1 VRTLA
6 CIAALAAAAAPAAA
20 DPTPPAGDKVDA
32 QSLVLSGVKLINAHD
47 YLGALAVFKDAY
59 ARFPSA
65 KILLNIGTAE
75 RLLGRNADAANAYQR
90 YIDAPD
96 ADPTKAASARSALA
110 DLDKLVGH
118 LDITVTPADAEVQV
132 GDDEWLPAAT
142 WKQARVEPGPFTV
155 RARKTGLQTAAKS
168 ASVEAGQH
176 AAVALELVPV
186 PQDGPIAAHVETRP
200 LGVVTEPAPAPEP
213 PPSRFAAFA
222 LAHLDFPHT
231 GAAAF
236 VGASVNAT
244 DLLAIQ
250 VAAIIGP
257 TSGGFVGAKLAFLH
271 GTLQPTVEGGFP
283 VFVSDG
289 LRFGLRGAA
298 GLDIKLTRRLAIV
311 VEVGVE
317 HYLNTQMNI
326 VSTLFIPAVGLS
338 GRL

>member
-1 VRTLA
+1 MARVVWL
-6 CIAALAAAAAPAAA
+6 AALAIAAPAAA
-20 DPTPPAGDKVDA
+20 DPAPPAGGKVDA
-32 QSLVLSGVKLINAHD
+32 QSLVLSGAKLIEAHD

-65 KILLNIGTAE
+65 KILLDIGTAE

-90 YIDAPD
+90 YVDAAD
-96 ADPTKAASARSALA
+96 ADPTKAANARTALA

-118 LDITVTPADAEVQV
+118 LDIAVTPADAEVQI
-132 GDDEWLPAAT
+132 GDDEWLPAAS

-155 RARKTGLQTAAKS
+155 RVRKTGFQTAAKS

-176 AAVALELVPV
+176 LAVEVALVAT
-186 PQDGPIAAHVETRP
+186 PQDTPTPARSDTGT
-200 LGVVTEPAPAPEP
+200 LGVEAGPAPAPEE

-222 LAHLDFPHT
+222 LAHFDFPHT

-236 VGASVNAT
+236 VGASA
-244 DLLAIQ
+244 DLVDHLAVQ
-250 VAAIIGP
+250 AAAILGP
-257 TSGGFVGAKLAFLH
+257 TSGGYLGAKYTFLH
-271 GTLQPTVEGGFP
+271 GTLQPTLEGGFP

-289 LRFGLRGAA
+289 LRLGLRGAG
-298 GLDIKLTRRLAIV
+298 GLDIKLSRRLAIV

-317 HYLNTQMNI
+317 HYLNAQMGI

>member
-1 VRTLA
+1 MRTL
-6 CIAALAAAAAPAAA
+6 IGLAALAIAAPAAA
-20 DPTPPAGDKVDA
+20 DPPPGGDKVDA
-32 QSLVLSGVKLINAHD
+32 QSLVLSGVKLIDAHD

-90 YIDAPD
+90 YIDAAD
-96 ADPTKAASARSALA
+96 ADPTKAASARAALA

-118 LDITVTPADAEVQV
+118 LDITVSPTDAEIQI
-132 GDDEWLPAAT
+132 GDDEWLPAAS
-142 WKQARVEPGPFTV
+142 WKQARVEAGPFTV
-155 RARKTGLQTAAKS
+155 RARKTGFETAAQS

-176 AAVALELVPV
+176 AKVELALVATPAEAP
-186 PQDGPIAAHVETRP
+186 T
-200 LGVVTEPAPAPEP
+200 PAPPSAGTPLSVDAQPAPPPEP

-222 LAHLDFPHT
+222 LAHFDFPHT

-250 VAAIIGP
+250 AAAIIGP
-257 TSGGFVGAKLAFLH
+257 TSGGFLGAKLAFLH

-289 LRFGLRGAA
+289 LRFGVRGAA
-298 GLDIKLTRRLAIV
+298 GLDIKLTRRVAIV

-326 VSTLFIPAVGLS
+326 ASTLFIPALGIS